1 MRRGYDASYGSRE
14 QLKDSSERNMKL
26 ARELDALKATN
37 AELQDVI
44 TELKAI
50 ISYMTQGE

>member
-1 MRRGYDASYGSRE
+1 MI
-14 QLKDSSERNMKL
+14 L